1 MAVDDAGIRAAAQR
15 YADLMGYS
23 DYSQFKLGDIDKEN
37 KTVSYSYWDAES

>member
-1 MAVDDAGIRAAAQR
+1 MAQGNAQIRDAAQR

-37 KTVSYSYWDAES
+37 RTVSYSYWDAES